1 MPKGLNYFGAETQ
14 SSVKQNK
21 NTKKK
26 NERKRNQHPSCARI
40 LGNNN
45 NDNNVYFCTM
55 YIYTQEFD
63 KKLYNE
69 DSGCL
74 FWYLMFL
81 QCVESN

>member
-26 NERKRNQHPSCARI
+26 YERKKNQHPSCARI
-40 LGNNN
+40 LGKYN
-45 NDNNVYFCTM
+45 NDNNVYFCTH
-55 YIYTQEFD
+55 TKEFD

-69 DSGCL
+69 DGGCL

-81 QCVESN
+81 ECVEMN